1 MFWKA
6 LLILEAVLIRAN
18 LLNKEQK
25 ITVMLCGAWE
35 AVESGR
41 ILLDKGPCHT
51 VSWSFSTSTLF
62 VSLFNICPVCFV
74 PLLPANSQQV
84 YPAYGEISGLK

>member
-25 ITVMLCGAWE
+25 IPVMLCGAWE
-35 AVESGR
+35 AAESGR

-51 VSWSFSTSTLF
+51 VS
-62 VSLFNICPVCFV
+62 
-74 PLLPANSQQV
+74 
-84 YPAYGEISGLK
+84 